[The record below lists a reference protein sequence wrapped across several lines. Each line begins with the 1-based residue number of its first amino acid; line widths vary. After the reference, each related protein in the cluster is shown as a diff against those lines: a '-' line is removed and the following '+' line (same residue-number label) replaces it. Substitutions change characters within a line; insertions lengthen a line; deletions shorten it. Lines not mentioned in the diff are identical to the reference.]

1 MPDSRGEI
9 EIRNYAVVGRFVQN
23 GQSYGCEDSV
33 VMGKNF
39 LIWPIDAKKGVCESG
54 AHLDRGPGEPPVNRR
69 VYSGD
74 VVLTRILNG
83 AVERAPAAR
92 RLWDQPVTL

>member
-9 EIRNYAVVGRFVQN
+9 EIRKYAVVGRFVQN

-39 LIWPIDAKKGVCESG
+39 PIWPIDAKKGS
-54 AHLDRGPGEPPVNRR
+54 VN
-69 VYSGD
+69 
-74 VVLTRILNG
+74 L
-83 AVERAPAAR
+83 ERTWTGGLGSR
-92 RLWDQPVTL
+92 RLTGGFTAEMSF